1 MAVLEGKPFS
11 SCSTFYC
18 RGFLFQ
24 ANLGIILFYCRG
36 FLFQANLGIILSQCQ
51 NFKCFK
57 NGHIQKEA
65 ISLPTHQSTKHVN
78 GIVQDGLL
86 SKEIQAKI
94 NFSEMLGSWFSVLQ
108 HCCISLFVYSM
119 YCIVFSVASYF
130 AMQFYCSVNCILF
143 FLLHCL
149 NLCTPLWVLVRKIR

>member
-11 SCSTFYC
+11 SCST
-18 RGFLFQ
+18 
-24 ANLGIILFYCRG
+24 FYCRG

-108 HCCISLFVYSM
+108 HCCISLICLQYVLYSFQCGLLFCNAILLLCQLYFILLIALFKFVYST
-119 YCIVFSVASYF
+119 
-130 AMQFYCSVNCILF
+130 LG
-143 FLLHCL
+143 LGEKD
-149 NLCTPLWVLVRKIR
+149 KIK